1 MLNSNLANFCV
12 VMAIFEREIALRTN
26 LMQDIDPI
34 LYLGIS
40 QAFFAGLLIAVKK
53 PASVADK
60 IMAAWLFLISIEFI
74 FALLN
79 KNLIDIYSF
88 PFVAFTYGPLLF
100 LYVKFMTDPD
110 REFNRLSLLHFIPFA
125 CFFIISVVFR
135 AQPMMRD
142 LDSFFEPDR
151 FISLRIIYGSC
162 FFLSITTYSIL
173 SFNEIRKHQQKM
185 KDLVSYTSGI
195 ITLNWLKVISI
206 SFYTIYFMLFILGGL
221 NMIGDYIPFDPY
233 YITFGFL
240 VLFSFV
246 FGFYGIRQSMIQ
258 EVRNTEN
265 RKETEKYSRSG
276 LKQDQAE
283 EYLQQLLTYVAD
295 SKPYLN
301 PDLTINDLA
310 GQTGIPRHYITQILN
325 DNYSR
330 NFFTFINEYRVNE
343 VIARFDD
350 PRFNHYTILAIA
362 FDSGFNS
369 KTTFNSFFK
378 MRTGLTPSE
387 FRNKRNSPDRQGRT
401 TRGEI
406 SGTD

>member
-1 MLNSNLANFCV
+1 
-12 VMAIFEREIALRTN
+12 
-26 LMQDIDPI
+26 
-34 LYLGIS
+34 
-40 QAFFAGLLIAVKK
+40 
-53 PASVADK
+53 
-60 IMAAWLFLISIEFI
+60 MAAWLFLISIEFI

-125 CFFIISVVFR
+125 CFFIISVVLR

-173 SFNEIRKHQQKM
+173 SFNEIRKHQRNM
-185 KDLVSYTSGI
+185 RDLVSYTSGI

-206 SFYTIYFMLFILGGL
+206 SFYTIYFILFILGGL

-258 EVRNTEN
+258 EVRNNEN
-265 RKETEKYSRSG
+265 RKEPEKYLRSG

-283 EYLQQLLTYVAD
+283 EYLQELLAYVAD

-301 PDLTINDLA
+301 PDLSINDLA

-325 DNYSR
+325 YNYNR

-343 VIARFDD
+343 VISRFND

-378 MRTGLTPSE
+378 IRTGMTPSE

-401 TRGEI
+401 TREI
-406 SGTD
+406 N